1 MIILQSMN
9 KFNLI
14 KIDWISISVLSL
26 LISLGLGNIYSSS
39 QAYLLDSLITINPF
53 TKQLLFVLISIFIF
67 LLVQL
72 LPINFFVKYS
82 SILYIF
88 SILTLVGLFIFGNEI
103 KGALA
108 WYKYGGLSL
117 QPSEF
122 AKPITALAL
131 AKYLSDINS
140 NLKTI
145 KTQFYSFLI
154 VLIPVVLIVLQPDLG
169 TVLIFLSFGLV
180 FYKVGLPSIY
190 MNLFIGFII
199 LFFSTILLGPNYV
212 FIVTLLITFL
222 LVFFNKKNKN
232 VIKKILLYT
241 TLFSAFIFSVDFI
254 FNNIFEQR
262 HRDRFNVV
270 MGIEKDLKGSAY
282 NYNQSRIAFSSGGVF
297 GEGFLKGTQ
306 TRGKFVPEQHTD
318 YIFSTVGEE
327 WGFLG
332 SSFIIFLYS
341 FLMLRISQR
350 ADLQRNIF
358 SKIYSYSTVTLIF
371 SHFFINIGMV
381 IGLVPT
387 IGIPLPFLSYGGSS
401 LVAFSLLFS
410 IYIKLDSERTSKW

>member
-14 KIDWISISVLSL
+14 KIDWISISVLSI

-39 QAYLLDSLITINPF
+39 QAYLLDSLISINPF

-88 SILTLVGLFIFGNEI
+88 SILSLVGLFIFGNEI

-108 WYKYGGLSL
+108 WYQFGGLSL

-122 AKPITALAL
+122 AKPVTALAL

-212 FIVTLLITFL
+212 FIITVLITFL
-222 LVFFNKKNKN
+222 LVFFNKRNKN
-232 VIKKILLYT
+232 VIKKILLYA
-241 TLFSAFIFSVDFI
+241 TLFSVFIFSVDFI

-401 LVAFSLLFS
+401 LVAFCLLFS

>member
-9 KFNLI
+9 KFNLV

-53 TKQLLFVLISIFIF
+53 TKQLFFVLISIFIF

-82 SILYIF
+82 SILYLF
-88 SILTLVGLFIFGNEI
+88 SILSLVGLFIFGNEI

-108 WYKYGGLSL
+108 WYQFGGLSL

-154 VLIPVVLIVLQPDLG
+154 VLIPVLLIVLQPDLG

-232 VIKKILLYT
+232 VIKKILLYS
-241 TLFSAFIFSVDFI
+241 TLFSVFIFSVDFI

-401 LVAFSLLFS
+401 LVAFCLLFS

>member
-39 QAYLLDSLITINPF
+39 QAYLLDSLISINPF

-88 SILTLVGLFIFGNEI
+88 SVLSLVGLFIFGNEI

-108 WYKYGGLSL
+108 WYQFGGLSL

-122 AKPITALAL
+122 AKPVTALAL

-212 FIVTLLITFL
+212 FIITVLITFL
-222 LVFFNKKNKN
+222 LVFFNKRNKN
-232 VIKKILLYT
+232 VIKKILLYA
-241 TLFSAFIFSVDFI
+241 TLFSVFIFSVDFI

-401 LVAFSLLFS
+401 LVAFCLLFS

>member
-9 KFNLI
+9 KVNLI
-14 KIDWISISVLSL
+14 KIDWISISVLIL

-53 TKQLLFVLISIFIF
+53 TKQLFFVLISIFIF

-108 WYKYGGLSL
+108 WYQFGGLSL

-154 VLIPVVLIVLQPDLG
+154 VLIPVVLIILQPDLG

-190 MNLFIGFII
+190 MNLFVGFII
-199 LFFSTILLGPNYV
+199 LFISTILLGRNYV
-212 FIVTLLITFL
+212 FIITLLITFL

-241 TLFSAFIFSVDFI
+241 TLFSVFTFSVDFI

-297 GEGFLKGTQ
+297 GEGFLKGIQ

-401 LVAFSLLFS
+401 LVAFCLLFS

>member
-1 MIILQSMN
+1 MN

-39 QAYLLDSLITINPF
+39 QAYLLDSLISINPF

-88 SILTLVGLFIFGNEI
+88 SILSLVGLFIFGNEI

-108 WYKYGGLSL
+108 WYQFGGLSL

-122 AKPITALAL
+122 AKPVTALAL

-212 FIVTLLITFL
+212 FIITVLITFL
-222 LVFFNKKNKN
+222 LVFFNKRNKN
-232 VIKKILLYT
+232 VIKKILLYA
-241 TLFSAFIFSVDFI
+241 TLFSVFIFSVDFI

-401 LVAFSLLFS
+401 LVAFCLLFS